1 MSRMNGNRGVI
12 YGGEVIVAFL
22 HDRFRR
28 RLARVV
34 EVSTPERKD
43 LKERY
48 KQIVKTKNPCHSI
61 EGNKLSLLQRQPHE
75 L

>member
-1 MSRMNGNRGVI
+1 LWRINVVRDRAVI

-22 HDRFRR
+22 HDRCRC

-34 EVSTPERKD
+34 EVSTPERKG

-48 KQIVKTKNPCHSI
+48 KQIVK
-61 EGNKLSLLQRQPHE
+61 NKEPLL
-75 L
+75 